1 MRLTSL
7 RPLYEDRGP
16 FSSVYLETS
25 RASEDAKKAV
35 PLRWRELREELEKQ
49 GADAATLDAMG
60 DAVTSPALAAPG
72 GAAFAASGRVLLSA
86 RLPRPP
92 LRELARLAALPHVMP
107 LLALAP
113 ARPPYLVVS
122 ASKAGGEILAVRTPD
137 DAVKATVEGTGW
149 PVHKTKMGG
158 WAQLEHQ
165 RSAEEAWETNAK
177 ELAAAVVSAASDIR
191 PELVV
196 VAGDVRARGLLV
208 DKLPADLAGRA
219 VIVDRELD
227 VDSGELAEATEQV
240 LNDAAD
246 AESSRRL
253 ASYRDQLGTGR
264 AVEGLAETV
273 AALRD
278 GQVDQLF
285 LGGDYLGDDPES
297 PGPEWSTAQAWIGPG
312 LADIALSKDDLTE
325 RGVTELKRDRADAAL
340 IRAAAGTDAALFLVP
355 AGKTPPQDG
364 IGALLRYA
372 APTA

>member
-25 RASEDAKKAV
+25 RAGEDAKKAV
-35 PLRWRELREELEKQ
+35 PLRWRELREQLEKH

-60 DAVTSPALAAPG
+60 DAVTGPDLAAPG
-72 GAAFAASGRVLLSA
+72 GAAFGAAGRVLLSA

-92 LRELARLAALPHVMP
+92 LRELARFAALPHLMP
-107 LLALAP
+107 LLVLAP

-122 ASKAGGEILAVRTPD
+122 ATKAGGEVLAVRTPD
-137 DAVKATVEGTGW
+137 DAVKATVAGTGW
-149 PVHKTKMGG
+149 PVHKTRMGG

-177 ELAAAVVSAASDIR
+177 ELAAAVVSAASDIQ

-208 DKLPADLAGRA
+208 DELPTGLAHRTS
-219 VIVDRELD
+219 VVPRELP
-227 VDSGELAEATEQV
+227 VDSAELAEEVEKV
-240 LNDAAD
+240 LNAAAD
-246 AESSRRL
+246 EDCRGRL
-253 ASYRDQLGTGR
+253 HTFRDQLGTGR
-264 AVEGLAETV
+264 AVEGLAETM

-278 GQVDQLF
+278 GQAEELF

-312 LADIALSKDDLTE
+312 LADIALSKNDLAE

-355 AGKTPPQDG
+355 AGSAPPQDG
-364 IGALLRYA
+364 IGARLRYA